1 MNLSS
6 GRSIHINDSF
16 GEPKLYE
23 NFNNNLDSYVAQTKF
38 ASVKYD
44 DVLNTKLKTKTEEK
58 IEILEEKLIDCEKK
72 LDEAHEVIN
81 NNLNQTKEDIL
92 KSTLSP
98 LKIISEKAEKNVEVM
113 KQSIEKVSENNNN
126 SIKKISDENLAIKR
140 MAIDNLNVLD
150 DLKSSISSL
159 ENSFNDIKKI
169 ESQINTNDK
178 KTTKNSLR
186 IINNETELNNIK
198 ESVESFK
205 PYMINTVKSEV
216 KDYVEK
222 YEESKPA
229 IILQIM
235 NESMNYFSEGL
246 LITEDKLKENSIL
259 LIIVVAVIVYIIY
272 NLFIE
277 SKNSY
282 MKKSSPK
289 NILEGGVD
297 FLNYLSTISTDS
309 FDL

>member
-16 GEPKLYE
+16 GEPTLYE
-23 NFNNNLDSYVAQTKF
+23 NFNNNLDSYVAQTEF

-44 DVLNTKLKTKTEEK
+44 DVLNTKLKTITEEK
-58 IEILEEKLIDCEKK
+58 IEILEEKLIDSDKK

-140 MAIDNLNVLD
+140 MAIDNLSALD

-198 ESVESFK
+198 ESVEGFK
-205 PYMINTVKSEV
+205 PYMLNTVKSEV

-289 NILEGGVD
+289 NILEGGAD